1 MKKHGDKSK
10 QLSRRTFLS
19 LSASAALS
27 ATVLSL
33 PIPCEAVKFNSK
45 LYKVSFSRPGM
56 GTFVNITIM
65 DGSRDK
71 AETAI
76 EKSYHEMD
84 RLISMLIRFAHSSP
98 VSLLNRDGYLK
109 DTPPELLQVL
119 QASVHYNTISSGA
132 FDITVLP
139 ILTLIQQSF
148 ASTGHPPSED
158 EVDRIQTVV
167 GSHHLKISD
176 RFVSLTR
183 PGMAITLDSIAK
195 GFIVDRIMAILRG
208 QGIRHALVNA
218 GGDIAVLGG
227 KGDERPWRIAIQ
239 DPRHQGNPLDVLSL
253 YTCAVAPSGS
263 YEVFFDQEKLYHHL
277 ISPSQALPVN
287 ENVSVSVQ
295 AKSVMEADA
304 LATAVFVMGPD
315 QGTKS
320 LKAWPAIEGLIVNR
334 DGDRINS
341 PRWKS

>member
-1 MKKHGDKSK
+1 M
-10 QLSRRTFLS
+10 
-19 LSASAALS
+19 
-27 ATVLSL
+27 
-33 PIPCEAVKFNSK
+33 
-45 LYKVSFSRPGM
+45 
-56 GTFVNITIM
+56 
-65 DGSRDK
+65 
-71 AETAI
+71 
-76 EKSYHEMD
+76 
-84 RLISMLIRFAHSSP
+84 
-98 VSLLNRDGYLK
+98 
-109 DTPPELLQVL
+109 
-119 QASVHYNTISSGA
+119 
-132 FDITVLP
+132 
-139 ILTLIQQSF
+139 
-148 ASTGHPPSED
+148 
-158 EVDRIQTVV
+158 
-167 GSHHLKISD
+167 
-176 RFVSLTR
+176 
-183 PGMAITLDSIAK
+183 
-195 GFIVDRIMAILRG
+195 
-208 QGIRHALVNA
+208 
-218 GGDIAVLGG
+218 LGG

-253 YTCAVAPSGS
+253 YTCAVATSGS

>member
-1 MKKHGDKSK
+1 MKNPGDKSK

-19 LSASAALS
+19 LSASAALN

-33 PIPCEAVKFNSK
+33 PIPCEAVKFNRE

-56 GTFVNITIM
+56 GTFVNITVM
-65 DGSRDK
+65 DGSRDR

-84 RLISMLIRFAHSSP
+84 RLIPLLSRFDRSSP
-98 VSLLNRDGYLK
+98 VSLLNSDGYLK
-109 DTPPELLQVL
+109 DAPPELLQVL

-132 FDITVLP
+132 FDVTVLP
-139 ILTLIQQSF
+139 ILTLLQQSF
-148 ASTGHPPSED
+148 SSTSQPPSEE
-158 EVDRIQTVV
+158 EVDRIQAVV
-167 GSHHLKISD
+167 GSHHLQISD
-176 RFVSLTR
+176 RSVSLVR

-195 GFIVDRIMAILRG
+195 GFIVDRILAILRG

-227 KGDERPWRIAIQ
+227 KGDEKPWKIAIQ
-239 DPRHQGNPLDVLSL
+239 DPHHQRRQVDVLSL
-253 YTCAVAPSGS
+253 YTGAVATSGS

-287 ENVSVSVQ
+287 TNVSVSVQ
-295 AKSVMEADA
+295 ADSVMEADA
-304 LATAVFVMGPD
+304 LATAVFIMGPD
-315 QGTKS
+315 QGS
-320 LKAWPAIEGLIVNR
+320 QFLGARHALEGLIISSDNELFS
-334 DGDRINS
+334 S